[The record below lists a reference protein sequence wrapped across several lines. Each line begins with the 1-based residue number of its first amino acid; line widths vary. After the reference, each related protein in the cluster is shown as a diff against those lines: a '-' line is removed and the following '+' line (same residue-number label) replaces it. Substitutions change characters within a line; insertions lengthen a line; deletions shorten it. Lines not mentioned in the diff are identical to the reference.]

1 MITRNGFVSNSSS
14 SSFIV
19 GFPKEPIK
27 NHEELYALM
36 SPGTDYEKI
45 EKKATL
51 LDSWYCS
58 SDDIR
63 TDYDVVI
70 RVFDDMG
77 STKEPEEVFDQIAME
92 YYDGDLWDRFKHIKD
107 YKEREQ
113 ARIEYSK
120 TLSCNQQKFNNLIS
134 QANAKFGEGN
144 YKFYTFSY
152 ADDSGEGWLEHSG
165 IFDNLPYIRFSHH

>member
-1 MITRNGFVSNSSS
+1 MIKRNGFVSNSSS

-19 GFPKEPIK
+19 GFPKERPDDYK
-27 NHEELYALM
+27 ELYELM

-58 SDDIR
+58 GEDIR
-63 TDYDVVI
+63 TDYDVIV
-70 RVFDDMG
+70 RVYDDLG
-77 STKEPEEVFDQIAME
+77 NTKEQEEVFEQIACE
-92 YYDGDLWDRFKHIKD
+92 YYDSDLWDKFRHIKD

-113 ARIEYSK
+113 ARIDYAK
-120 TLSCNQQKFNNLIS
+120 TLPCNQHLYNNLIS
-134 QANAKFGEGN
+134 QANAKYGEGN

-152 ADDSGEGWLEHSG
+152 ADDEGEGWLEHSG
-165 IFDNLPYIRFSHH
+165 IFDNLPNIRFSHH